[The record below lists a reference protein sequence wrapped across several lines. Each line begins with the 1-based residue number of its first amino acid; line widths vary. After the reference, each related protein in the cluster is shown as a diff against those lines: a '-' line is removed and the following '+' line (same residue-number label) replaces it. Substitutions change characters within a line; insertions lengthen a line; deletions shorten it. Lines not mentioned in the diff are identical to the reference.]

1 MPIPLFAAFDVQAL
15 VQNPGAWILGIAVAA
30 WFMSQQP
37 DAPAKVDANGIAAP
51 PVAMPVLNVAPVGK
65 LPTTSDGMQAVETL
79 AKLMRAR
86 GVPDAE
92 ISAFVTQQL
101 SALISRAQ

>member
-1 MPIPLFAAFDVQAL
+1 
-15 VQNPGAWILGIAVAA
+15 
-30 WFMSQQP
+30 
-37 DAPAKVDANGIAAP
+37 
-51 PVAMPVLNVAPVGK
+51 MPVLNVAPVGK